1 MTAQEKI
8 SSGKKLTP
16 QDIAKRSRLALRTNY
31 VNVGVRSAA
40 PDVIGELVDNLIP
53 KAILDPGPLI
63 IRFDTRTI
71 TTPHDLDAYQLL
83 IRKGLSG
90 SPIPIAD
97 DDIGPVAGRP
107 DFLDIPVP
115 TAQLVDDDTSKG
127 STTWQWYFR
136 FVKGA
141 DGNPENHGWFNIEID
156 RRAPEED
163 VPGRKFRPEAVSF
176 VNLSPPYK
184 IDDVWLGSHTSLD
197 LTINIAYLYY
207 RPDDNIDIYIGTN
220 IGVGTPVYSKPL
232 TSGSVSIPVA
242 DLPKLDGT
250 YFIWYV
256 LRDVCGNISDIS
268 ITSTVNVE
276 RVPPPALRSCVI
288 PKGISPDVID
298 LEDLKGAVYLE
309 VPYTT
314 NGNENDRIIPTV
326 AVPGGNSIPLG
337 SQTLGTDTTR
347 TLQFLISTSRLLFL
361 WGNATTEV
369 DLIANYKFGRGVEP
383 LVDSADTPSGIDF
396 SYRGPTNPGFPGT
409 ENPDMVKVLVVGDS
423 ATPNHIL
430 SSDRGKDATISTPM
444 VSAGNAWVPL
454 GDETARL
461 WYDGKEV
468 FSVLLTAGAV
478 TPLSATIDAAD
489 IDAAGPG
496 KKIAYWTIEETG
508 GRNVIK
514 SFDTE
519 VTVDPVQVNLPA
531 PTVRLHNG
539 FVSCISLKPFT
550 WELPVTVPIDTTH
563 MPTGTI
569 VTIESVG
576 TEDSAGLKPI
586 SGTEFTTTYRI
597 SGSETGGVFRVD
609 IQPYL
614 TKIKPIQPPNG
625 SGLPNGYIKIW
636 YSVVISGVR
645 NPSADFL
652 NIVSLLND
660 SFKYCEEA

>member
-1 MTAQEKI
+1 MTAQQKI

-16 QDIAKRSRLALRTNY
+16 QEIAKRSRLALRTNY
-31 VNVGVRSAA
+31 VNVGVKSAA
-40 PDVIGELVDNLIP
+40 PEVIGKIVDDLIP

-63 IRFDTRTI
+63 IQFDTTTI
-71 TTPHDLDAYQLL
+71 TTPHDLDAYRLF
-83 IRKGLSG
+83 IRKGASG
-90 SPIPIAD
+90 TPIPIAD
-97 DDIGPVAGRP
+97 KDIGVVAGRP
-107 DFLDIPVP
+107 RFVDIEVP

-127 STTWQWYFR
+127 STTWQWF
-136 FVKGA
+136 FSFIKGA

-163 VPGRKFRPEAVSF
+163 VPGRKFRPEVVGF

-197 LTINIAYLYY
+197 LVINIAYLFY
-207 RPDDNIDIYIGTN
+207 RPDDYIEVYIGTN
-220 IGVGTPVYSKPL
+220 IGVGTPVYSNPL
-232 TSGSVSIPVA
+232 TSANVSILVA
-242 DLPKLDGT
+242 NLPKLDGT

-256 LRDVCGNISDIS
+256 LRDVCGNISEIS
-268 ITSTVNVE
+268 ITATVSVE
-276 RVPPPALRSCVI
+276 RVPPPSLRDCVI

-298 LEDLKGAVYLE
+298 LEDLKGPVYLE
-309 VPYTT
+309 VPYTI

-326 AVPGGNSIPLG
+326 AVPEGNSVPLG

-347 TLQFLISTSRLLFL
+347 TLQFLITTSRLLFL

-383 LVDSADTPSGIDF
+383 LVGSVDTPSGMDF
-396 SYRGPTNPGFPGT
+396 SYRGPINPVFPGT

-444 VSAGNAWVPL
+444 VSAGHAWVPL

-468 FSVLLTAGAV
+468 YSVLLTAGVVA
-478 TPLSATIDAAD
+478 PLSATIDAAD

-519 VTVDPVQVNLPA
+519 VIVDPVLVNLPQ

-539 FVSCISLKPFT
+539 FVSCVSLKPFT
-550 WELPVTVPIDTTH
+550 WELPVTVPIDATH
-563 MPTGTI
+563 MPTGTAVRI
-569 VTIESVG
+569 RSVG
-576 TEDSAGLKPI
+576 TEDSTGMREI
-586 SGTEFTTTYRI
+586 SGTEFTTTYSI
-597 SGSETGGVFRVD
+597 NGSETGGVFTVD
-609 IQPYL
+609 VQPYL

-625 SGLPNGYIKIW
+625 SGLPNGYIKIQ
-636 YSVVISGVR
+636 YFVPIAGVE
-645 NPSADFL
+645 NPSDIFL